1 MLPDM
6 SLEFYAIILT
16 VICSGGF
23 VFAQW
28 YFAEAKRVKRALAAA
43 PITAV
48 ATLLEGDTVRV
59 VGTLLP
65 GPSTLTA
72 PLSGR
77 PCAAYLLRVREQMGK
92 SWKEIIRES
101 DAVEFAVD
109 DGSGTVLVRPG
120 NFKLGLEDDHN
131 ERTGFWSDPSERV
144 KEYLLARGESAE
156 GALGLKRVL
165 QFNEAVLEEGER
177 VAVWATVMLET
188 DPATTG
194 AGEGYRDRPKRE
206 RKVLIGPADGAMLLS
221 DAPKVTT

>member
-1 MLPDM
+1 MPTV
-6 SLEFYAIILT
+6 FYVIILT
-16 VICSGGF
+16 GLCSVGF
-23 VFAQW
+23 ALEHW
-28 YFAEAKRVKRALAAA
+28 YYSEAKRVKRALAAA

-65 GPSTLTA
+65 GPRTLTA

-77 PCAAYLLRVREQMGK
+77 PCAVYLLRVREQMGK

-120 NFKLGLEDDHN
+120 NFELGLEDDHI
-131 ERTGFWSDPSERV
+131 ERTGFWSDPSESV
-144 KEYLLARGESAE
+144 YEYLLARGESVE
-156 GALGLKRVL
+156 GASGFKRVL

-177 VAVWATVMLET
+177 VAVWATVMLEA

-194 AGEGYRDRPKRE
+194 AGEGYRDRPKRQ
-206 RKVLIGPADGAMLLS
+206 RKVLVEPADGTMLLS

>member
-1 MLPDM
+1 M
-6 SLEFYAIILT
+6 SVEFYAIIFTALG
-16 VICSGGF
+16 SGGF
-23 VFAQW
+23 AFACW
-28 YFAEAKRVKRALAAA
+28 YFSEAKRVKRALAAA

-59 VGTLLP
+59 VGTLLR
-65 GPSTLTA
+65 GPHTLTA

-92 SWKEIIRES
+92 SWREIIRES

-120 NFKLGLEDDHN
+120 SFELGLEDDHT
-131 ERTGFWSDPSERV
+131 ERTGIWRDASESV
-144 KEYLLARGESAE
+144 NEYLLARGESAE
-156 GALGLKRVL
+156 GALGLRRVL

-194 AGEGYRDRPKRE
+194 AGEGYRDRPKRK
-206 RKVLIGPADGAMLLS
+206 RKVLVAPADGPMLLS